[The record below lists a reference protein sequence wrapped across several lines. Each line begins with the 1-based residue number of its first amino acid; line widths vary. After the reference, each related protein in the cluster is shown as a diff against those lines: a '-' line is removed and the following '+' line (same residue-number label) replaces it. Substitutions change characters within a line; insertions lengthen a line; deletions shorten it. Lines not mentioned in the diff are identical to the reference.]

1 MVVCWSHTPRDRP
14 SASQIVSIASAP
26 EFTITRDIVQLNVTN
41 VVAALGI
48 QYGGEPEVW
57 ASCSTGGIYC
67 LKLKQTVID
76 SCHCFEFITGAVT
89 AMCRVEDHVWMGDT
103 MSKIHVLR

>member
-1 MVVCWSHTPRDRP
+1 M
-14 SASQIVSIASAP
+14 
-26 EFTITRDIVQLNVTN
+26 
-41 VVAALGI
+41 
-48 QYGGEPEVW
+48 W

-67 LKLKQTVID
+67 LKLKSAVID

-89 AMCRVEDHVWMGDT
+89 AMCKIDDYIWMGDT